1 MNADSS
7 ATQNGKEVARWIATR
22 DGIRSPAPVV
32 PGVEKP
38 EDWEEYRDGKLED
51 LAPLE
56 SLGLALAERVALF
69 SWRLHRVICY
79 ETIACSQERVI
90 ENLRDRRS
98 SSFGYGYASAG
109 ILRVPEVG
117 LEPTRCFRTTGF

>member
-38 EDWEEYRDGKLED
+38 EDWEGYRDGKLED
-51 LAPLE
+51 LAPLG
-56 SLGLALAERVALF
+56 SLGLTLVHLQDRFRVTGYSNAHENSDLRT
-69 SWRLHRVICY
+69 SVI
-79 ETIACSQERVI
+79 
-90 ENLRDRRS
+90 RR
-98 SSFGYGYASAG
+98 GA
-109 ILRVPEVG
+109 
-117 LEPTRCFRTTGF
+117 